1 MLKKRLIACLLLRDG
16 LIVQSFGFRRYLPI
30 GRPRFPIE
38 FVVKWDVDEIVL
50 LDMSASPQG
59 RGPDENVLEM
69 LSQYCYVP
77 LTVGG
82 GIRNVEEVRG
92 VIRAGADKVCVN
104 THAIARPAL
113 ISDIADVLGSQCVVV
128 SMDCRRED
136 DGRYQVY
143 TGSGSKAS
151 GWSAVDWARH
161 CANLGAGEIF
171 LNSIDRD
178 GSRKGYDIELIR
190 AVADAVEIPVIACG
204 GVGSFGHFAPGIIDG
219 GASAVAAA
227 NIFHH
232 IEHSTIFAKA
242 HMLKSGIDVRLDS
255 QAKYDNREFDEDG
268 RLMMLSADRLADIEF
283 QRRTAGAGG
292 RR

>member
-1 MLKKRLIACLLLRDG
+1 MLKKRLVACLLLRDG
-16 LIVQSFGFRRYLPI
+16 LIVQSFGFNRYLPI

-59 RGPDENVLEM
+59 RGPDEAVLEM

-82 GIRNVEEVRG
+82 GIRSADEARG
-92 VIRAGADKVCVN
+92 VIRAGADKTCVN

-113 ISDIADVLGSQCVVV
+113 ISEIADVLGSQCVVV
-128 SMDCRRED
+128 SIDCKREN
-136 DGRYQVY
+136 DGSYKVY
-143 TGSGSKAS
+143 TASGSRAT
-151 GWSAVDWARH
+151 GWMAADWAGH
-161 CANLGAGEIF
+161 CATLGAGEIF

-178 GSRKGYDIELIR
+178 GSRAGYDIELIR
-190 AVADAVEIPVIACG
+190 SVTEAVEIPVIACG
-204 GVGSFGHFAPGIIDG
+204 GVGSFGHFAPGIIEG

-227 NIFHH
+227 NIIHH

-242 HMLKSGIDVRLDS
+242 HMLKSGIDVRMDGR
-255 QAKYDNREFDEDG
+255 ARYDNREFDEDG
-268 RLMMLSADRLADIEF
+268 RLMMLSEDRLGEIEF
-283 QRRTAGAGG
+283 QRRAAGV